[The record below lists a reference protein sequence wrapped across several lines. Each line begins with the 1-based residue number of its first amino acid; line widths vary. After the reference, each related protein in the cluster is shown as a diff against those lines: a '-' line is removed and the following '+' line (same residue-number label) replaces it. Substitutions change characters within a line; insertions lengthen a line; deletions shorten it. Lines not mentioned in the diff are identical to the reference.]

1 MSPGA
6 TASSKILNLLIY
18 LEPML
23 LGIFITIS
31 TLQLKKQRHSGQRLR
46 GYDMVIIERVPEH
59 QTMDG
64 IIMDSE

>member
-1 MSPGA
+1 
-6 TASSKILNLLIY
+6 
-18 LEPML
+18 ML

-59 QTMDG
+59 QAMDG